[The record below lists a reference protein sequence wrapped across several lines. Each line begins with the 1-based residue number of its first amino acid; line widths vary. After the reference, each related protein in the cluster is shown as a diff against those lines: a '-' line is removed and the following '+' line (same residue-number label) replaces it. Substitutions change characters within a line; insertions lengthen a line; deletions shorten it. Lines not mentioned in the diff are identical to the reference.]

1 MIRRIAAAILLL
13 VLLVVPFINWQVGL
27 LLWLCAWIMFI
38 VGKLFDRR
46 SWKLG
51 GPGDDDD
58 DRSRLG

>member
-13 VLLVVPFINWQVGL
+13 VLLVVPFLNWQVGL

-38 VGKLFDRR
+38 LGKLFDRK

-51 GPGDDDD
+51 GPGDGDGNGD
-58 DRSRLG
+58 